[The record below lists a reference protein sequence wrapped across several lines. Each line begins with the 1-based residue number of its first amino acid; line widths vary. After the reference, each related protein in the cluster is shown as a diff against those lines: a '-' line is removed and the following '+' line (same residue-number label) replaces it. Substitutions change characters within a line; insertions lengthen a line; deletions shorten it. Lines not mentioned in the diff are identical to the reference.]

1 MARRECD
8 IVCHARGNPFPSG
21 VVSSAKPLTGK
32 VAVVTGGNQGI
43 GRAIAQAMAD
53 AGASLAICART
64 EESVKLA
71 AEEIR
76 AGGVDC
82 LPLQCDVSN
91 PASTDAMAQAA
102 LDHFGKVDVVVANAG
117 IAGAIRPMHEI
128 TYEEWRECIGID
140 LDGVYLT
147 FRRFIPGMI
156 SAGGG
161 SLIALSSMTGK
172 RPLPERTPYGAAK
185 MGVIGLVR
193 SLALELGPH
202 KIRVNSVCP
211 GPVAGPRLSRIV
223 KQQAETLGISEVDS
237 MRMFSEAAAL
247 KRPVQADEVA
257 AACVFLGSDASSG
270 ITGEDMNVS
279 AGVVMY

>member
-1 MARRECD
+1 
-8 IVCHARGNPFPSG
+8 VSG
-21 VVSSAKPLTGK
+21 TEGATRALDGK
-32 VAVVTGGNQGI
+32 VAVITGGNQGI

-53 AGASLAICART
+53 TGASLAICART
-64 EESVKLA
+64 EESLQRS
-71 AEEIR
+71 AEELR

-82 LPLQCDVSN
+82 LALQCDVSN
-91 PASTDAMAQAA
+91 PASTDAMAKAV

-128 TYEEWRECIGID
+128 SYEEWRECIGID

-211 GPVAGPRLSRIV
+211 GAVAGPRLNRIV
-223 KQQAETLGISEVDS
+223 KQQAETLRISEADS
-237 MRMFSEAAAL
+237 MRMFSDAAAL
-247 KRPVQADEVA
+247 KRPVNASEVA

>member
-1 MARRECD
+1 MVSGAR
-8 IVCHARGNPFPSG
+8 
-21 VVSSAKPLTGK
+21 PLDGK
-32 VAVVTGGNQGI
+32 VAVITGGNQGI

-53 AGASLAICART
+53 SGASLAICSRT
-64 EESVKLA
+64 EQSLRTA
-71 AEEIR
+71 AEELR

-82 LPLQCDVSN
+82 LAVPCDVSH
-91 PASTDAMAQAA
+91 PDSTDAMAKAV

-117 IAGAIRPMHEI
+117 VAGAIRPMHEI
-128 TYEEWRECIGID
+128 TYEEWRECIAID

-156 SAGGG
+156 SAEGG

-172 RPLPERTPYGAAK
+172 RPLPDRTPYGAAK

-211 GPVAGPRLSRIV
+211 GPVAGPRLNRIV
-223 KQQAETLGISEVDS
+223 RQQAETLGISEADS
-237 MRMFSEAAAL
+237 MRMFSDASAL
-247 KRPVQADEVA
+247 KRPVDATEVA
-257 AACVFLGSDASSG
+257 AACVFLASDAGSA